1 MTSCTL
7 ARPARRGRVV
17 TLRTIAPY
25 RSTWNPATTLV
36 ILEGNA
42 IEVKESD
49 EPTLTKLDSA
59 SKQKYRMPLTTIP
72 GKTVIYAVQPLFV
85 LAWTEQNFPNNATR
99 WEFEQKQS
107 A

>member
-1 MTSCTL
+1 MTSRTL
-7 ARPARRGRVV
+7 ARPARRGNRAVSIHLESGDDV
-17 TLRTIAPY
+17 
-25 RSTWNPATTLV
+25 V

-42 IEVKESD
+42 IEVKEAD

-72 GKTVIYAVQPLFV
+72 GETVIYAVQPLVV